1 MQSRWVKK
9 GKVVGPFGWL
19 ALTFIILF
27 LLVVSAFISFN
38 YWYQTA
44 LEAPGTGVEKVFVV
58 KKGETSKD
66 IGARLEKEGII
77 KNSLAFRIF
86 LYLTSTEAQIEAGSF
101 NLSSDKTT
109 TEILEDL
116 QHGQLDRWVT
126 LVEGLRVE
134 EIAEVLTSEF
144 KIDKKKFIS
153 LAQEGYMFPDTYL
166 IPVGATEEKI
176 VATLKENFDKK
187 VDDGIKNKAK
197 KQGLTVEELV
207 ILASVVERESRDLEE
222 RLIIAGILLKRLKE
236 GMPIAVDATLQYA
249 LGYQK
254 PEKSWWKKALTIQD
268 LELESPYNTRKKVG
282 LPPTPI
288 SNPGLSSIKAV
299 AQPNETKYYYYIHD
313 EDGNV
318 HFAETFSEHEAN
330 IARHLK

>member
-197 KQGLTVEELV
+197 KQGLKKKKT
-207 ILASVVERESRDLEE
+207 
-222 RLIIAGILLKRLKE
+222 IIFNSLL
-236 GMPIAVDATLQYA
+236 
-249 LGYQK
+249 
-254 PEKSWWKKALTIQD
+254 
-268 LELESPYNTRKKVG
+268 
-282 LPPTPI
+282 
-288 SNPGLSSIKAV
+288 
-299 AQPNETKYYYYIHD
+299 
-313 EDGNV
+313 
-318 HFAETFSEHEAN
+318 
-330 IARHLK
+330 